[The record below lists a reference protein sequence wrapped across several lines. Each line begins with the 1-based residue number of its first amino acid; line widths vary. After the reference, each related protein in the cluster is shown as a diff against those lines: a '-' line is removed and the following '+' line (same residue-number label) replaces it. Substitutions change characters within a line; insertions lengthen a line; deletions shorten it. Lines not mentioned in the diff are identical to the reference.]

1 MGIMLVSMNTMS
13 SRPHNRHYA
22 LVTETWK
29 PQINGVANTLGRLC
43 DGLLQS
49 NNRIQLVRP
58 AQPGEAI
65 GLIEDGLT
73 QEVLVRGLPIPGYS
87 QLQFGLPASRRLKSH
102 WQTNRPDAVYLATEG
117 PLGWSALRVARQLGI
132 PVVSGFHTNFQQYSE
147 LYGLG
152 LFNRAVFA
160 WLRWFH
166 NQTLLTLAASTTQ
179 QRELSRMGINNLVL
193 LGRGVDCELFHP
205 ARRDQALRA
214 SWGVGKQDLVLLHV
228 GRLAAEKNLQLLQ
241 RSWDQLRGLS
251 NDQVRLHMVV
261 VGDGP
266 LRASLEQDM
275 PGAIFTGALTGTELA
290 RAYASADVFVFP
302 SLTETFGNVVTEAMA
317 SGLAVNAFDM
327 AAAHQ
332 HIRDRY
338 SGGLAPVAH
347 EQMFLDNLRWLV
359 SNSEGRR
366 SIRLHARHRACQ
378 LGWPSVLQRFE
389 GYLQR
394 AGMASRPLVP
404 AIPGK
409 QR

>member
-43 DGLLQS
+43 VGVLQS

-152 LFNRAVFA
+152 AHHICRPGCGK
-160 WLRWFH
+160 R
-166 NQTLLTLAASTTQ
+166 
-179 QRELSRMGINNLVL
+179 
-193 LGRGVDCELFHP
+193 RG
-205 ARRDQALRA
+205 
-214 SWGVGKQDLVLLHV
+214 
-228 GRLAAEKNLQLLQ
+228 
-241 RSWDQLRGLS
+241 
-251 NDQVRLHMVV
+251 
-261 VGDGP
+261 
-266 LRASLEQDM
+266 
-275 PGAIFTGALTGTELA
+275 
-290 RAYASADVFVFP
+290 
-302 SLTETFGNVVTEAMA
+302 
-317 SGLAVNAFDM
+317 
-327 AAAHQ
+327 
-332 HIRDRY
+332 Y
-338 SGGLAPVAH
+338 SQG
-347 EQMFLDNLRWLV
+347 
-359 SNSEGRR
+359 
-366 SIRLHARHRACQ
+366 
-378 LGWPSVLQRFE
+378 
-389 GYLQR
+389 
-394 AGMASRPLVP
+394 
-404 AIPGK
+404 
-409 QR
+409 